1 MLDSLGLSSV
11 SDLFSSV
18 PPEMRLKGDLDIPG
32 PLSEPELRR
41 HALEIGARNH
51 DIESHPCFLGA
62 GIYDHYI
69 PATVPAITS
78 RSEFY
83 TSYTPYQPEMSQ
95 GNLQA
100 IFEFQTMVCRLT
112 GMEVA
117 NASMYDAA
125 SALAEA
131 ALMANSITGRTRWL
145 VSRAVH
151 PSYRETMRTYGWGSG
166 STIDELPMS
175 GILTDIEAL
184 ESRIG
189 PDVSCVVVQQPN
201 FLGALEDLSR
211 IEQIVHQ
218 HGALFVVSFDP
229 ICLGLLK
236 SPGEYS
242 ANICVGE
249 GQSLGIAPGFGGPLL
264 GLMACKKEYVRQM
277 PGRLVGA
284 TVDVEGRRSYTLTL
298 QTREQHI
305 RRERATSNICT
316 NQALNALAATVYM
329 ATLGPHGLRQV
340 AELCFEKAHYAA
352 ERIAGLDGFDVL
364 EEQQFVK
371 EVVLRCNRPVP
382 AINARLLQQGVIGG
396 LDLGRFYPEFAN
408 HMLLCVTEKRT
419 RQEIDALVE
428 CLAE

>member
-1 MLDSLGLSSV
+1 MLDAIGLSSV
-11 SDLFSSV
+11 SELFTSV
-18 PPEMRLKGDLDIPG
+18 PSDVCLGRQLDIPL

-41 HALEIGARNH
+41 HGSEIAGRNQ
-51 DIESHPCFLGA
+51 DIQSHPCFLGA

-69 PATVPAITS
+69 PATVSAITS

-83 TSYTPYQPEMSQ
+83 TSYTPYQPELSQ

-117 NASMYDAA
+117 NASMYDGA

-151 PSYRETMRTYGWGSG
+151 PSYRQTMRTYAWGSG
-166 STIDELPMS
+166 FTLDDAPMS
-175 GILTDIEAL
+175 GLVTDIGAL
-184 ESRIG
+184 ESQIS
-189 PDVSCVVVQQPN
+189 PDVSCVIVQQPS
-201 FLGALEDLSR
+201 FLGAVEDLAQIER
-211 IEQIVHQ
+211 IAHQ
-218 HGALFVVSFDP
+218 HGALFIISFDP
-229 ICLGLLK
+229 ISLGLLK
-236 SPGEYS
+236 PPGEYN
-242 ANICVGE
+242 ADICVGE

-264 GLMACKKEYVRQM
+264 GLMACKKEFVRQI

-284 TVDVEGRRSYTLTL
+284 TVDAEGRRSYTLTL

-316 NQALNALAATVYM
+316 NQALNALAAAVYM
-329 ATLGPHGLRQV
+329 ATLGPHGLRRV

-352 ERIAGLDGFDVL
+352 SRIAALDGFELVSGDRY
-364 EEQQFVK
+364 VK
-371 EVVLRCNRPVP
+371 EFVVDCNRPVH
-382 AINARLLQQGVIGG
+382 AVNARLQEKGIIGG
-396 LDLGRFYPEFAN
+396 LDLGRFYPELAD